1 MSLGKFTGSRNYE
14 LNKKIDFFGVQE
26 THVANLSRDD
36 VSGCWGNTDVEYEIV
51 PPKGKFGGLLCM
63 WDPKSFLKSNV
74 ISSRYFL
81 AISGKWM
88 GILGNTTPVNVYA
101 PQSITDKRKLWE
113 ELLHIKNF
121 DGIWVFFGDFN
132 AVPRRDERFNSAFC
146 KYTAADFNQFIA
158 NAGLK
163 ELKMDG

>member
-1 MSLGKFTGSRNYE
+1 
-14 LNKKIDFFGVQE
+14 
-26 THVANLSRDD
+26 
-36 VSGCWGNTDVEYEIV
+36 
-51 PPKGKFGGLLCM
+51 M

-74 ISSRYFL
+74 VSSRYFL

-88 GILGNTTPVNVYA
+88 GIPGNTTLVNVYA

-132 AVPRRDERFNSAFC
+132 AVRRSDERFNSAFC

-163 ELKMDG
+163 ELKMDGLK